1 VKLDLR
7 FAIRD
12 RARFLS
18 HLETVD
24 MLLAA
29 FRRAGYHVA
38 LSQGMRPKPVISLA
52 LARGVG
58 VLSEDERCTVELV
71 GDDVDLEAVVDRLN
85 ATLPAGVVI
94 HRAEPAAPRSV
105 ATAVRY
111 RVDFDVPSAVLADA
125 AAAYA
130 DAPSLEVERRSPKR
144 LRTLD
149 VKRYAPE
156 VRVDGSSAEFELA
169 ILEDG
174 SAKPDEVARALGA
187 LVDDDLPVMAIT
199 RIETLVTS
207 RAARRGATE
216 TV

>member
-1 VKLDLR
+1 
-7 FAIRD
+7 
-12 RARFLS
+12 
-18 HLETVD
+18 

-29 FRRAGYHVA
+29 FRRAGYDVA

-58 VLSEDERCTVELV
+58 ILSEDEHCTVELV
-71 GDDVDLEAVVDRLN
+71 GDAIDGMELVDRLN
-85 ATLPAGVVI
+85 ATLPAGVEI

-105 ATAVRY
+105 AIAVRY
-111 RVDFDVPSAVLADA
+111 RVDFAVAPDVVARAV
-125 AAAYA
+125 AAYA
-130 DAPSLEVERRSPKR
+130 ATPSLEVERRTPKR
-144 LRTLD
+144 VRTLD

-156 VRVDGSSAEFELA
+156 VRADGSTAEFELA

-174 SAKPDEVARALGA
+174 SAKPDEVAGALGA
-187 LVDDDLPVMAIT
+187 LSDDDLPVVAIT
-199 RIETLVTS
+199 RIETLVAS